1 MKFKKNTVFLY
12 VTLLSFLIRSTDS
25 KALLGLGVYGGAKLN
40 YDINSKDFESNSS
53 VSFGFLGGLRIFD
66 IRLDLE
72 YNFVG
77 KAINPNKINVQAVFD
92 NNISIHNLSLNFNY
106 NFLKLPIINLF
117 KLYVGGGIGE
127 TFFTKNLIS
136 SKINESLSWSVGG
149 GVTFSPV
156 LDLLNIDIGYKYI
169 DFGKLNINGFKSKN
183 ITNNLLYIA
192 LRIGF

>member
-12 VTLLSFLIRSTDS
+12 VTLLSFLIRPTDS

-77 KAINPNKINVQAVFD
+77 KAINPNKINAQAVFD

-136 SKINESLSWSVGG
+136 SKINESLSWSVGRRCNI
-149 GVTFSPV
+149 FSCSRFV
-156 LDLLNIDIGYKYI
+156 KY
-169 DFGKLNINGFKSKN
+169 
-183 ITNNLLYIA
+183 
-192 LRIGF
+192 